1 MALRGNLGD
10 IIMRNNFIREYKHR
24 IDAYCMDIIY
34 NSNIYSSKLEIEYN
48 DEMHSVLFSRICLGV
63 YHSNKFTDVG
73 YFI

>member
-1 MALRGNLGD
+1 
-10 IIMRNNFIREYKHR
+10 MRNNFIREYKLR
-24 IDAYCMDIIY
+24 IDAFCIDTIH